1 MLHKAAGN
9 PLEFNEVVV
18 EVFKI
23 RVPDLFII
31 DAVVGMEGNGPAS
44 HDLRNIGV
52 IFWVDVGRDGF
63 LCRTRIS
70 MIY

>member
-44 HDLRNIGV
+44 M
-52 IFWVDVGRDGF
+52 
-63 LCRTRIS
+63 IS
-70 MIY
+70 EISA